1 MKSSVEVIEGG
12 VEIRKVETSKIRSSI
27 PVVNDTEILSRIITI
42 QVGAY
47 NKGLKSLSQSL
58 VTELMMLFGAS
69 NKIMKLEYRT
79 RVWVLEHCGIY
90 YNVFTA
96 VGRGTSIEICDYT
109 FEDVRL
115 GVMRDQILDFLEE
128 LRMLVNTVEMV

>member
-12 VEIRKVETSKIRSSI
+12 AEIRMVETSRIKSSI
-27 PVVNDTEILSRIITI
+27 PVVSDMGILSRVVAI
-42 QVGAY
+42 QVDAHD
-47 NKGLKSLSQSL
+47 KGLKGLSQSL

-69 NKIMKLEYRT
+69 NRIIEYRT
-79 RVWVLEHCGIY
+79 RVWVLEHCGIL

-96 VGRGTSIEICDYT
+96 VGRGTSIEICGYT
-109 FEDVRL
+109 FQNVRL

-128 LRMLVNTVEMV
+128 LYTLVNTVEMV